1 MPTAAAPP
9 STAPP
14 STEQTGSYKRSARNY
29 LLDSRFQLKYTGYLV
44 GVALVISGVM
54 GSVVYTTTRSMVGES
69 QEVVQQ
75 AQKVSE
81 ESKKV
86 SEVSRMNIKDLAA
99 DSPELLTEFN
109 KEADEHDAMIAAQ
122 QKAIA
127 DQQTML
133 LHRQSVLIYSLVGG
147 LALMVLLIGLLGI
160 YFTHKVAG
168 PIYKMKRLLGQ
179 VGKGNLRVEAR
190 LRKGDE
196 LQDFFD
202 AFAQMVANLRKF
214 EQKQLEDVEKALAA
228 VDRGDKDE
236 AKASLDRVRE
246 TMQSALQG

>member
-44 GVALVISGVM
+44 GVALAISGVM
-54 GSVVYTTTRSMVGES
+54 GSVVYSTTRSMVGES

-86 SEVSRMNIKDLAA
+86 SEVSRMNIKSYDAP
-99 DSPELLTEFN
+99 PELMQAFN
-109 KEADEHDAMIAAQ
+109 QEADEHDAMIAAQ
-122 QKAIA
+122 EKKIA
-127 DQQTML
+127 DQQASL
-133 LHRQSVLIYSLVGG
+133 LHRQTVLIYSLVGG

-196 LQDFFD
+196 LQDFFG
-202 AFAQMVANLRKF
+202 AFAQMVANLRTF

-228 VDRGDKDE
+228 VDRGEKDE
-236 AKASLDRVRE
+236 AKASLGRVRE